1 MITTQSVFYLPF
13 VSWRLV
19 HQKRTILKL
28 NCNSLVI
35 MLYLA
40 IIEENK
46 SAVGNLI
53 RLPSVKTLNELSL
66 KANTL
71 FFLYLDIVH

>member
-1 MITTQSVFYLPF
+1 M
-13 VSWRLV
+13 
-19 HQKRTILKL
+19 
-28 NCNSLVI
+28 
-35 MLYLA
+35 A